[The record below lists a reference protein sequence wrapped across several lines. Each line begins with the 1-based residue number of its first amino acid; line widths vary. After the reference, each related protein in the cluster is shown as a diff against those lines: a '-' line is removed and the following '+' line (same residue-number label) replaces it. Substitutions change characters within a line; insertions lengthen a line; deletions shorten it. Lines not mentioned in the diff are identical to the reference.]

1 MRLKYQYM
9 RTNPHI
15 IVVAALIVA
24 VCAYLAGGWLFRI
37 RETQVT
43 VPDDQVIEIVDVPAQ
58 FPPIGHEAIELQD
71 ENVRALTLPLVD
83 ADLIEQDVLPRAMN
97 GDASAQF
104 QMFRQMSHCEGFQD
118 LFGHDIAA
126 WEAYLTIWY
135 DQLGT
140 IQYYAIRNTLETCGA
155 LSELESVDKYD
166 SEFWLNASVQHEY
179 PPAIGEYG
187 IRLAIEGGYS
197 KAEKALLTALFSLDP
212 EAVMVAGPALTTP
225 MGSKQ
230 GSTADG
236 IINEFAWFI
245 VACELGLDC
254 TEYSTAKTMYCNG
267 NCPQTQTATE
277 AFARTRNLTV
287 NDQEL
292 AATLAAEY
300 IEMLRSDDRSLFS
313 LIAPSDD

>member
-1 MRLKYQYM
+1 MRI
-9 RTNPHI
+9 TSHI
-15 IVVAALIVA
+15 IVVAVLIVA

-37 RETQVT
+37 RETQVA

-71 ENVRALTLPLVD
+71 ENVRALTLSLVD
-83 ADLIEQDVLPRAMN
+83 AYFIEQDVLPRAMN

-104 QMFRQMSHCEGFQD
+104 QMFRQTLHCEGFQD
-118 LFGHDIAA
+118 LFGHDVAA

-135 DQLGT
+135 DQLGPN
-140 IQYYAIRNTLETCGA
+140 QYYAIRNTLETCGA
-155 LSELESVDKYD
+155 LSELESADKYD

-277 AFARTRNLTV
+277 AFAQTRNLTV
-287 NDQEL
+287 DDQEL

-300 IEMLRSDDRSLFS
+300 VEMLRYDDRSLFS

>member
-1 MRLKYQYM
+1 M
-9 RTNPHI
+9 RTNSHI
-15 IVVAALIVA
+15 IVVAVLIVA

-37 RETQVT
+37 RETQVA

-71 ENVRALTLPLVD
+71 ENVRALTLSLVD
-83 ADLIEQDVLPRAMN
+83 AYFIEQDVLPRAMN

-104 QMFRQMSHCEGFQD
+104 QMFRQTLHCEGFQD
-118 LFGHDIAA
+118 LFGHDVAA

-135 DQLGT
+135 DQLGPN
-140 IQYYAIRNTLETCGA
+140 QYYAIRNTLETCGA
-155 LSELESVDKYD
+155 LSELESADKYD

-277 AFARTRNLTV
+277 AFAQTRNLTV
-287 NDQEL
+287 DDQEL

-300 IEMLRSDDRSLFS
+300 VEMLRSGDKSLFS

>member
-1 MRLKYQYM
+1 
-9 RTNPHI
+9 
-15 IVVAALIVA
+15 
-24 VCAYLAGGWLFRI
+24 
-37 RETQVT
+37 
-43 VPDDQVIEIVDVPAQ
+43 
-58 FPPIGHEAIELQD
+58 
-71 ENVRALTLPLVD
+71 
-83 ADLIEQDVLPRAMN
+83 

-104 QMFRQMSHCEGFQD
+104 QMFRQTLHCEGFQD
-118 LFGHDIAA
+118 LFGHDVAA

-135 DQLGT
+135 DQLG
-140 IQYYAIRNTLETCGA
+140 INQYYAIRNTLETCGA
-155 LSELESVDKYD
+155 LSELESADKYD

-187 IRLAIEGGYS
+187 IRLAIEGDYS
-197 KAEKALLTALFSLDP
+197 KAEKALLTALFSVDP

-245 VACELGLDC
+245 VACEFGLDC
-254 TEYSTAKTMYCNG
+254 TKYSTAKAMYCNG
-267 NCPQTQTATE
+267 NCAQTETATE

-287 NDQEL
+287 DDQEL
-292 AATLAAEY
+292 AVTLAAEY
-300 IEMLRSDDRSLFS
+300 VEMLRSGDKSLFS